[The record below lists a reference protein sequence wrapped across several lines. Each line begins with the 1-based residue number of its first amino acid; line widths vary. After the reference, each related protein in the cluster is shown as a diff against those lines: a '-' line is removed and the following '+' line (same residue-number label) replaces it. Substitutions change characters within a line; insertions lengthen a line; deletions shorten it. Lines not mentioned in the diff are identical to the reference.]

1 MKKNLMNSAEE
12 SSGNVLEELNNAQ
25 LGMISGGKKT
35 KKNSSGDVC
44 TLTSECDHLATWVC
58 C

>member
-1 MKKNLMNSAEE
+1 MNSAEE

-35 KKNSSGDVC
+35 KKNSSGDIC